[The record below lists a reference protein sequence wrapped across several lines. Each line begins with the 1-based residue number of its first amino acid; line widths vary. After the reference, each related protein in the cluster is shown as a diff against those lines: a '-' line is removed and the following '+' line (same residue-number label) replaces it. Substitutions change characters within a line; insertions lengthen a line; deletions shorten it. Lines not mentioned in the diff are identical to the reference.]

1 MMMNFGP
8 VNKRGGEKRLNVLFS
23 RARMHMA
30 VVASIRFEQVTNQ
43 YNEGANYLRRFLQYA
58 ELVSQGRMG
67 AARTILDSLAVRADN
82 GINAAAPTII
92 RRQLREQLEARGFE
106 VAEQVGQSGFKCSL
120 AVKRHP
126 KDGQY
131 SLAILIDDEQHYG
144 NSNLIEQY
152 YQRPA
157 ILRSFGWTVLPV
169 YAKDWLNQPQKV
181 MDQVWKA
188 LGVAGDSE
196 GGVVA
201 GEGAVAGGA
210 GKRLVFRDGGA
221 ERWWAGVVDGNQ
233 VTVR

>member
-1 MMMNFGP
+1 M
-8 VNKRGGEKRLNVLFS
+8 
-23 RARMHMA
+23 
-30 VVASIRFEQVTNQ
+30 
-43 YNEGANYLRRFLQYA
+43 LRRRRSFA
-58 ELVSQGRMG
+58 GSSGR
-67 AARTILDSLAVRADN
+67 
-82 GINAAAPTII
+82 
-92 RRQLREQLEARGFE
+92 QLEARGFE

-233 VTVR
+233 VTVRWGKTGSRAQVSLKTYADEKAAQDELNRLEEEQQQKGYVWQV